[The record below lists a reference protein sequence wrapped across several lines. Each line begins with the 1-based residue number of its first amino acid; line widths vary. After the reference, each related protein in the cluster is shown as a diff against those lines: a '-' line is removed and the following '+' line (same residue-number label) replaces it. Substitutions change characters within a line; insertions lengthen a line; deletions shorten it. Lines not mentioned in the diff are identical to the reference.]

1 MPDAVLNTTLNNN
14 NRPPPTIPWLF
25 LLVYLL
31 LLIVFPPLAQH
42 LQSRQAKHLCDRR
55 PAHASRGEARR
66 GKALFSRLSRPT
78 LATTR
83 PSKLISSVNHRTAPL
98 LFALAPASR
107 SLCRPEPP
115 SLSAAGAVSVASHPH
130 QLSAA
135 RSGKRDRRAIFAP
148 LSTRPQKSSARPLSL
163 SLPPC
168 PCATEAEG
176 VRARTAQTQDR
187 RARQAAGLP
196 GVTVTSWSLTGRHIV
211 SGVLPSAPL
220 SWAILSLG
228 AHLRRQPRCITTTRP
243 KRRPLPP
250 TGFLGLGSGCL
261 YTPSVQTAHHHHR
274 PCGASF
280 LPSPYLLLFGRSTVI
295 LSLVSA

>member
-1 MPDAVLNTTLNNN
+1 MVISTSLPAPLDCLA
-14 NRPPPTIPWLF
+14 
-25 LLVYLL
+25 
-31 LLIVFPPLAQH
+31 PLAQH
-42 LQSRQAKHLCDRR
+42 LQSRQAKQAPLR
-55 PAHASRGEARR
+55 PTPSTRKARR
-66 GKALFSRLSRPT
+66 GKARLCSVACPVP
-78 LATTR
+78 
-83 PSKLISSVNHRTAPL
+83 PSQPPVPPSSSHPSTTAPRLL

-115 SLSAAGAVSVASHPH
+115 SLSATGAVSVASHPH

-148 LSTRPQKSSARPLSL
+148 LSTRPQKSSACPL

-168 PCATEAEG
+168 PCATEAEE

-196 GVTVTSWSLTGRHIV
+196 GVTVTSWSLTGKHIV

-250 TGFLGLGSGCL
+250 TGFLHSARAA
-261 YTPSVQTAHHHHR
+261 YTPPRCRLPTTTTGPVAHL
-274 PCGASF
+274 F
-280 LPSPYLLLFGRSTVI
+280 SPLLIFCCSAGRQ
-295 LSLVSA
+295 